1 VYFQLH
7 VSVLSSKNIQFC
19 NSGRI
24 GDLVKVFHFVSL
36 GRFSFIQV
44 LGDESCVWLE
54 FVIMFNGYIE

>member
-1 VYFQLH
+1 MYFQLR
-7 VSVLSSKNIQFC
+7 VSAISSKKIQFC

-36 GRFSFIQV
+36 ERFSFIQA

-54 FVIMFNGYIE
+54 FVIVFNGYIE